1 MRGNGEKSSV
11 HTVGA
16 ECGPRQRRQ
25 RHPRPVGNAEDR
37 RPRRSLRQSACTA
50 ERFTSPYTKHEE
62 ESSRTGTRTGTG
74 QVFIQI
80 GIGIGI
86 GIDHLITNTRDGTAQ
101 FLSTDLH
108 RLRRFFGGIARVFGG
123 RQGEFPIFVK
133 FHVFHGSIQIGIGI
147 GIAIGID
154 CRAHEAARNDECKG
168 GGGPEPDS
176 DGTVMEPR
184 NV

>member
-1 MRGNGEKSSV
+1 M
-11 HTVGA
+11 
-16 ECGPRQRRQ
+16 
-25 RHPRPVGNAEDR
+25 
-37 RPRRSLRQSACTA
+37 RQSACTA
-50 ERFTSPYTKHEE
+50 ERFTFPYTKHEE
-62 ESSRTGTRTGTG
+62 ESSRTGTQTGAG

-80 GIGIGI
+80 AIG
-86 GIDHLITNTRDGTAQ
+86 
-101 FLSTDLH
+101 
-108 RLRRFFGGIARVFGG
+108 V
-123 RQGEFPIFVK
+123 
-133 FHVFHGSIQIGIGI
+133 